1 MVDEPGSQS
10 SREPIE
16 RQVIE
21 VRPPLRQRLLRGVLL
36 VWLVLVVVFSIANL
50 HAVEFNWIVG
60 STNVVEDAAGGAS
73 GGVPLVL
80 LLAGAFASGL
90 LTGMTVVGLRVR
102 RARRAARKSI
112 DDTSRD

>member
-1 MVDEPGSQS
+1 
-10 SREPIE
+10 
-16 RQVIE
+16 
-21 VRPPLRQRLLRGVLL
+21 
-36 VWLVLVVVFSIANL
+36 
-50 HAVEFNWIVG
+50 
-60 STNVVEDAAGGAS
+60 
-73 GGVPLVL
+73 LVL